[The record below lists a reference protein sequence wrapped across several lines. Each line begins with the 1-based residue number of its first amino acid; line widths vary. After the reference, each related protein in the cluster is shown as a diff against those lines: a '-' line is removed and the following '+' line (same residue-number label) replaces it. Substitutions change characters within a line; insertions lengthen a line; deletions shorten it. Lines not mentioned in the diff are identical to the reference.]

1 MSPTVVFSILSI
13 IGRYNSWKY
22 TSTVGNNVHILWIE
36 NQQQFVNIALEKFL
50 AAHTVTVFPSLA
62 DAKVAL
68 ASDTFDAVLL
78 DYDLDDGKGTG
89 LFPYLDALPVRP
101 VIIASSSHADGNA
114 LLMLSGA
121 DAVCSKMDFS
131 QIDAVITA
139 EFNRKTTKRSNC
151 IRHSDEAS

>member
-1 MSPTVVFSILSI
+1 MSPTVIFSILSI
-13 IGRYNSWKY
+13 IGRFMSLKIHVRIG
-22 TSTVGNNVHILWIE
+22 SKVQILWIE
-36 NQQQFVNIALEKFL
+36 NQQQFVNITLEKFL
-50 AAHTVTVFPSLA
+50 AVHTVTAFPSLA

-101 VIIASSSHADGNA
+101 MIIASSSHADGNA

-131 QIDAVITA
+131 QIDAVITT
-139 EFNRKTTKRSNC
+139 EFNRKTTKWL
-151 IRHSDEAS
+151 